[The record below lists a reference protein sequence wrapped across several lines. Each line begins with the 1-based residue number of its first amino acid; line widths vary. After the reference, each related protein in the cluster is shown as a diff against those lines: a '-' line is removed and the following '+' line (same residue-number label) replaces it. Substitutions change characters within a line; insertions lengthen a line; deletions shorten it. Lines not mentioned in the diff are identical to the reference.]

1 MFYILLGNLVPKS
14 KMSRVDREERTS
26 ESSASPCIRGQPPS
40 RGCAGGGVAI
50 TNTDFWMVSN
60 PPALGKQNP
69 GIIKQSRVAFEKTS

>member
-14 KMSRVDREERTS
+14 KMSHVDREET
-26 ESSASPCIRGQPPS
+26 SASPCIRGQPPS

-69 GIIKQSRVAFEKTS
+69 GIIKQSRVALEKTS